1 MPKEDATADETISVT
16 EIWRYPVKSM
26 MGERLSETDL
36 GENGVPGDRAWAVRD
51 EKRGGIRGAKKI
63 PQLMDMQATSQDD
76 APLITARDGQS
87 ALAKDA
93 DIHSWLTEKLDH
105 PVSLWPLVP
114 AEQLEH
120 YRRGAPDSDDP
131 LEEFRNVMGRLPGET
146 LPDFSDMPELLE
158 FESPPGTYF
167 DAFPILLLS
176 QQSLNTMNALY
187 EESIFDVRRF
197 RPNILL
203 DFKGSDVPFPE
214 QSLIGEI
221 VTIGTVELE
230 IAATCPRCSMTTH
243 AFADLPKDTKIMRRL
258 VERTDG
264 NLGVYA
270 KIKKPG
276 QIKEADRMSLQTN

>member
-1 MPKEDATADETISVT
+1 MPKDEVSTHGAIIVT

-26 MGERLSETDL
+26 MGERLRETGL
-36 GENGVPGDRAWAVRD
+36 GENGIPGDRAWAVRD

-87 ALAKDA
+87 ARANET
-93 DIHSWLTEKLDH
+93 DIHSWLSEKLDH

-167 DAFPILLLS
+167 DAFPVLLLS

-203 DFKGSDVPFPE
+203 DFTGSDAPFPD
-214 QSLIGEI
+214 QSLIGKT

-230 IAATCPRCSMTTH
+230 IVSTCPRCSMTTH

-258 VERTDG
+258 VEKTDG

-270 KIKKPG
+270 SIKKPG
-276 QIKEADRMSLQTN
+276 QIKEADRLWLQTN

>member
-1 MPKEDATADETISVT
+1 MPKDEASTHDAIIVT

-26 MGERLSETDL
+26 MGERLPETGL
-36 GENGVPGDRAWAVRD
+36 GKNGIPGDRAWAVRD

-63 PQLMDMQATSQDD
+63 PQLMDMKASSQDD

-87 ALAKDA
+87 ARAHDA
-93 DIHSWLTEKLDH
+93 DIHSWLSEKLDH

-131 LEEFRNVMGRLPGET
+131 LEEFRNVMGRLPGEA

-203 DFKGSDVPFPE
+203 DFTGSDAPFPE
-214 QSLIGEI
+214 QSLIGKT

-230 IAATCPRCSMTTH
+230 IVSTCPRCSMTTH

-258 VERTDG
+258 VEKTDG

-270 KIKKPG
+270 TIKKAG
-276 QIKEADRMSLQTN
+276 QVKEADKLSLQTD